1 MNNSRLF
8 RLSRIV
14 IALTAASGMMVN
26 TANAKEEAKA
36 ATQYTQQVNQNYA
49 KSLPF
54 SDRQDF
60 DDAQRGFIA
69 PLLDEGILRDAN
81 GKVYYRADDY
91 KFDINAAAPETV
103 NPSLWRQSQING
115 ISGLF
120 KVTDKMYQVRG
131 QDISNIMFVE
141 GEKGI
146 IVIDPLVTPPA
157 AKAAL
162 DLYFQHRPQKPIV
175 AVIYTHSH
183 TDHYGGVKG
192 IISEADVKSG
202 KVQVIAPAGFMDEA
216 ISENVLAGNI
226 MSRRALYSY
235 GLLLPHNAQGNV
247 GNGLGVT
254 LATGDPSI
262 IAPTKTIVRTGEKM
276 IIDGLEFDFLMTPG
290 SKAAL
295 DLYFQHRP
303 QKPIVAVIYTHSH
316 TDHYGGVKG
325 IISEADVK
333 SGKVQVIAPAGFMDE
348 AISEN
353 VLAGNIMSR
362 RALYSYGLLLPHN
375 AQGNVGNGLGV
386 TLATGD
392 PSIIAPTKTIVRT
405 GEKMIIDGLE
415 FDFLMTPGSEAPA
428 EMHFYIPALKA
439 LCTAENATH
448 TLHNFYTLRGAKT
461 RDTSKWTEYLNETL
475 DMWGNDAEVLFMP
488 HTWPVWGN
496 KHINDYIGKYRDTI
510 KYIHD
515 QTLHLA
521 NQGYT
526 MNEIGDMIKLPPAL
540 ANNWASR
547 GYYGSVSH
555 NARAVYNFYLGYYD
569 GNPANL
575 HPYGQVEM
583 GKRYVQALG
592 GSARVINLAQEAN
605 KQGDYR
611 WSAELLKQVI
621 AANPGDQ
628 VAKNLQANNFEQ
640 LGYQAESATWRGFYL
655 TGAKELREGVHKFS
669 HGTTGSPDTIRGMSV
684 EMLFDFMSVR
694 LDSAKAAGKNISL
707 NFNMGNGDN
716 LNLTLNDSVLNYRK
730 TLQPQ
735 ANASF
740 YISREDLHAVLTG
753 QAKMA
758 DLVKAKKAKIIGNGA
773 KLEEIIACLDNFDLW
788 VNIVTPN

>member
-1 MNNSRLF
+1 M
-8 RLSRIV
+8 
-14 IALTAASGMMVN
+14 
-26 TANAKEEAKA
+26 
-36 ATQYTQQVNQNYA
+36 
-49 KSLPF
+49 
-54 SDRQDF
+54 
-60 DDAQRGFIA
+60 
-69 PLLDEGILRDAN
+69 
-81 GKVYYRADDY
+81 
-91 KFDINAAAPETV
+91 
-103 NPSLWRQSQING
+103 
-115 ISGLF
+115 
-120 KVTDKMYQVRG
+120 
-131 QDISNIMFVE
+131 
-141 GEKGI
+141 
-146 IVIDPLVTPPA
+146 
-157 AKAAL
+157 
-162 DLYFQHRPQKPIV
+162 
-175 AVIYTHSH
+175 
-183 TDHYGGVKG
+183 
-192 IISEADVKSG
+192 
-202 KVQVIAPAGFMDEA
+202 
-216 ISENVLAGNI
+216 
-226 MSRRALYSY
+226 
-235 GLLLPHNAQGNV
+235 
-247 GNGLGVT
+247 
-254 LATGDPSI
+254 
-262 IAPTKTIVRTGEKM
+262 
-276 IIDGLEFDFLMTPG
+276 
-290 SKAAL
+290 
-295 DLYFQHRP
+295 
-303 QKPIVAVIYTHSH
+303 
-316 TDHYGGVKG
+316 
-325 IISEADVK
+325 
-333 SGKVQVIAPAGFMDE
+333 
-348 AISEN
+348 
-353 VLAGNIMSR
+353 
-362 RALYSYGLLLPHN
+362 
-375 AQGNVGNGLGV
+375 

-583 GKRYVQALG
+583 GKRYVKALG

-669 HGTTGSPDTIRGMSV
+669 HGTTGSPDTLRGMSV

-707 NFNMGNGDN
+707 NFNMSNGDN

-730 TLQPQ
+730 TLQPE

-753 QAKMA
+753 QVKMA

-773 KLEEIIACLDNFDLW
+773 ILEEIIACLDNFDLW

>member
-14 IALTAASGMMVN
+14 IAFTAASGMMIN
-26 TANAKEEAKA
+26 TAYATDEAKA

-81 GKVYYRADDY
+81 GKIYYRANDY

-131 QDISNIMFVE
+131 QDISNITFVE

-183 TDHYGGVKG
+183 
-192 IISEADVKSG
+192 A
-202 KVQVIAPAGFMDEA
+202 
-216 ISENVLAGNI
+216 
-226 MSRRALYSY
+226 
-235 GLLLPHNAQGNV
+235 
-247 GNGLGVT
+247 
-254 LATGDPSI
+254 
-262 IAPTKTIVRTGEKM
+262 
-276 IIDGLEFDFLMTPG
+276 
-290 SKAAL
+290 
-295 DLYFQHRP
+295 
-303 QKPIVAVIYTHSH
+303 
-316 TDHYGGVKG
+316 DHYGGVKG

-592 GSARVINLAQEAN
+592 GFCPRHQPGARSE
-605 KQGDYR
+605 
-611 WSAELLKQVI
+611 
-621 AANPGDQ
+621 
-628 VAKNLQANNFEQ
+628 QA
-640 LGYQAESATWRGFYL
+640 R
-655 TGAKELREGVHKFS
+655 
-669 HGTTGSPDTIRGMSV
+669 
-684 EMLFDFMSVR
+684 
-694 LDSAKAAGKNISL
+694 
-707 NFNMGNGDN
+707 
-716 LNLTLNDSVLNYRK
+716 
-730 TLQPQ
+730 
-735 ANASF
+735 
-740 YISREDLHAVLTG
+740 
-753 QAKMA
+753 
-758 DLVKAKKAKIIGNGA
+758 
-773 KLEEIIACLDNFDLW
+773 
-788 VNIVTPN
+788 

>member
-14 IALTAASGMMVN
+14 IAFTAASGMMIN
-26 TANAKEEAKA
+26 TAYATDEAKA

-81 GKVYYRADDY
+81 GKPYYRGEDY
-91 KFDINAAAPETV
+91 KFDINAPAPETV

-120 KVTDKMYQVRG
+120 KVTDRMYQVRC
-131 QDISNIMFVE
+131 QDISNITFIE
-141 GEKGI
+141 GDTGI
-146 IVIDPLVTPPA
+146 IVIDPLVTPNA
-157 AKAAL
+157 AKASL
-162 DLYFQHRPQKPIV
+162 DLYFKHRPQKPIV

-192 IISEADVKSG
+192 IVSEADVKAG
-202 KVQVIAPAGFMDEA
+202 KVQIIAPAGFMDEA

-226 MSRRALYSY
+226 MSRRAFYSY
-235 GLLLPHNAQGNV
+235 GLLLPHNAQGDI

-254 LATGDPSI
+254 LTTGGPTI
-262 IAPTKTIVRTGEKM
+262 IAPTRSITKTGEKLN
-276 IIDGLEFDFLMTPG
+276 IDGLDFEFLM
-290 SKAAL
+290 A
-295 DLYFQHRP
+295 
-303 QKPIVAVIYTHSH
+303 
-316 TDHYGGVKG
+316 
-325 IISEADVK
+325 
-333 SGKVQVIAPAGFMDE
+333 
-348 AISEN
+348 
-353 VLAGNIMSR
+353 
-362 RALYSYGLLLPHN
+362 
-375 AQGNVGNGLGV
+375 
-386 TLATGD
+386 
-392 PSIIAPTKTIVRT
+392 
-405 GEKMIIDGLE
+405 
-415 FDFLMTPGSEAPA
+415 PGSEAPS
-428 EMHFYIPALKA
+428 EMHLYIPALKA
-439 LCTAENATH
+439 LCTAENSTH

-461 RDTSKWTEYLNETL
+461 RDTAKWTDYLNETL
-475 DMWGNDAEVLFMP
+475 DKWGAQAEVLFMP

-496 KHINDYIGKYRDTI
+496 QHINDYIGKYRDTI

-526 MNEIGDMIKLPPAL
+526 MNEIGNMIHLPETL
-540 ANNWASR
+540 DKNWASR

-575 HPYGQVEM
+575 NPYGQVDM
-583 GKRYVQALG
+583 GKRYVKALG
-592 GSARVINLAQEAN
+592 GSAHAINLAREAY

-611 WSAELLKQVI
+611 WASELLKQVI

-628 VAKNLQANNFEQ
+628 VAKNLQADTFEQ

-655 TGAKELREGVHKFS
+655 TGAKELREGAKKIEHAS
-669 HGTTGSPDTIRGMSV
+669 TASPDTIKGMTV
-684 EMLFDFMSVR
+684 EMLLDYMAVR
-694 LDSAKAAGKNISL
+694 LNSEKAAGKSISL
-707 NFNMGNGDN
+707 NFNLSDNDN
-716 LNLTLNDSVLNYRK
+716 LNLSLNNSVLNYRK
-730 TLQPQ
+730 VLQPKVD
-735 ANASF
+735 ASF
-740 YISREDLHAVLTG
+740 YMSRSDLHDVLVG

>member
-14 IALTAASGMMVN
+14 IAFTAASGMMVN
-26 TANAKEEAKA
+26 TANATDEAKA

-81 GKVYYRADDY
+81 GKPYYRGEDY
-91 KFDINAAAPETV
+91 KFDINAPAPETV

-120 KVTDKMYQVRG
+120 KVTDRMYQVRS
-131 QDISNIMFVE
+131 QDISNITFIE
-141 GEKGI
+141 GDTGI
-146 IVIDPLVTPPA
+146 IVIDPLVTPNA
-157 AKAAL
+157 AKASL
-162 DLYFQHRPQKPIV
+162 DLYFKHRPQKPIV

-192 IISEADVKSG
+192 IVSEADVKAG
-202 KVQVIAPAGFMDEA
+202 KVQIIAPAGFMDEA

-226 MSRRALYSY
+226 MSRRAFYSY
-235 GLLLPHNAQGNV
+235 GLLLPHNAQGDI

-254 LATGDPSI
+254 LTTGGPTI
-262 IAPTKTIVRTGEKM
+262 IAPTRSITKTGEKLN
-276 IIDGLEFDFLMTPG
+276 IDGLDFEFLM
-290 SKAAL
+290 A
-295 DLYFQHRP
+295 
-303 QKPIVAVIYTHSH
+303 
-316 TDHYGGVKG
+316 
-325 IISEADVK
+325 
-333 SGKVQVIAPAGFMDE
+333 
-348 AISEN
+348 
-353 VLAGNIMSR
+353 
-362 RALYSYGLLLPHN
+362 
-375 AQGNVGNGLGV
+375 
-386 TLATGD
+386 
-392 PSIIAPTKTIVRT
+392 
-405 GEKMIIDGLE
+405 
-415 FDFLMTPGSEAPA
+415 PGSESPS
-428 EMHFYIPALKA
+428 EMHLYIPALKA
-439 LCTAENATH
+439 LCTAENSTH

-461 RDTSKWTEYLNETL
+461 RDTAKWTDYLNETL
-475 DMWGNDAEVLFMP
+475 DKWGSQAEVLFMP

-496 KHINDYIGKYRDTI
+496 QHINDYIGKYRDTI

-526 MNEIGDMIKLPPAL
+526 MNEIGNMIHLPETL
-540 ANNWASR
+540 DKNWASR

-575 HPYGQVEM
+575 NPYGQVDM
-583 GKRYVQALG
+583 GKRYVKALG
-592 GSARVINLAQEAN
+592 GSAHAINLAREAYN
-605 KQGDYR
+605 QGDYR
-611 WSAELLKQVI
+611 WASELLKQVI

-628 VAKNLQANNFEQ
+628 VAKNLQADTFEQ

-655 TGAKELREGVHKFS
+655 TGAKELREGAKKIEHAS
-669 HGTTGSPDTIRGMSV
+669 TASPDTIKGMTV
-684 EMLFDFMSVR
+684 EMLLDYMAVR
-694 LDSAKAAGKNISL
+694 LNSEKAAGKSISL
-707 NFNMGNGDN
+707 NFNLSDNDN
-716 LNLTLNDSVLNYRK
+716 LNLSLNNSVLNYRK
-730 TLQPQ
+730 VLQPKVD
-735 ANASF
+735 ASF
-740 YISREDLHAVLTG
+740 YMSRSDLHDVLVG

>member
-26 TANAKEEAKA
+26 TANATDEAKA

-81 GKVYYRADDY
+81 GKPYYRGEDY
-91 KFDINAAAPETV
+91 KFDINAPAPETV

-120 KVTDKMYQVRG
+120 KVTDRMYQVRS
-131 QDISNIMFVE
+131 QDISNITFIE
-141 GEKGI
+141 GDTGI
-146 IVIDPLVTPPA
+146 IVIDPLVTPNA
-157 AKAAL
+157 AKASL
-162 DLYFQHRPQKPIV
+162 DLYFKHRPQKPIV

-192 IISEADVKSG
+192 IVSEADVKAG
-202 KVQVIAPAGFMDEA
+202 KVQIIAPAGFMDEA

-226 MSRRALYSY
+226 MSRRAFYSY
-235 GLLLPHNAQGNV
+235 GLLLPHNAQGDI

-254 LATGDPSI
+254 LTTGGPTI
-262 IAPTKTIVRTGEKM
+262 IAPTRSITKTGEKLN
-276 IIDGLEFDFLMTPG
+276 IDGLDFEFLM
-290 SKAAL
+290 A
-295 DLYFQHRP
+295 
-303 QKPIVAVIYTHSH
+303 
-316 TDHYGGVKG
+316 
-325 IISEADVK
+325 
-333 SGKVQVIAPAGFMDE
+333 
-348 AISEN
+348 
-353 VLAGNIMSR
+353 
-362 RALYSYGLLLPHN
+362 
-375 AQGNVGNGLGV
+375 
-386 TLATGD
+386 
-392 PSIIAPTKTIVRT
+392 
-405 GEKMIIDGLE
+405 
-415 FDFLMTPGSEAPA
+415 PGSEAPS
-428 EMHFYIPALKA
+428 EMHLYIPALKA
-439 LCTAENATH
+439 LCTEENSTH

-461 RDTSKWTEYLNETL
+461 RDTAKWTDYLNETL
-475 DMWGNDAEVLFMP
+475 DKWGSQAEVLFMP

-496 KHINDYIGKYRDTI
+496 QHINDYIGKYRDTI

-526 MNEIGDMIKLPPAL
+526 MNEIGNMIHLPETL
-540 ANNWASR
+540 DKNWASR

-575 HPYGQVEM
+575 NPYGQVDM
-583 GKRYVQALG
+583 GKRYVKALG
-592 GSARVINLAQEAN
+592 GSAHAINLAREAYN
-605 KQGDYR
+605 QGDYR
-611 WSAELLKQVI
+611 WASELLKQVI

-628 VAKNLQANNFEQ
+628 VAKNLQADTFEQ

-655 TGAKELREGVHKFS
+655 TGAKELREGAKKIEHAS
-669 HGTTGSPDTIRGMSV
+669 TASPDTIKGMTV
-684 EMLFDFMSVR
+684 EMLLDYMAVR
-694 LDSAKAAGKNISL
+694 LNSEKAAGKSISL
-707 NFNMGNGDN
+707 NFNLSDNDN
-716 LNLTLNDSVLNYRK
+716 LNLSLNNSVLNYRK
-730 TLQPQ
+730 VLQPKVD
-735 ANASF
+735 ASF
-740 YISREDLHAVLTG
+740 YMSRSDLHDVLVG

>member
-26 TANAKEEAKA
+26 TAYATDEAKA

-81 GKVYYRADDY
+81 GKPYYRGEDY
-91 KFDINAAAPETV
+91 KFDINAPAPETV

-120 KVTDKMYQVRG
+120 KVTDRMYQVRS
-131 QDISNIMFVE
+131 QDISNITFIE
-141 GEKGI
+141 GDTGI
-146 IVIDPLVTPPA
+146 IVIDPLVTPNA
-157 AKAAL
+157 AKASL
-162 DLYFQHRPQKPIV
+162 DLYFKHRPQKPIV

-192 IISEADVKSG
+192 IVSEADVKAG
-202 KVQVIAPAGFMDEA
+202 KVQIIAPAGFMDEA

-226 MSRRALYSY
+226 MSRRAFYSY
-235 GLLLPHNAQGNV
+235 GLLLPHNAQGDI

-254 LATGDPSI
+254 LTTGGPTI
-262 IAPTKTIVRTGEKM
+262 IAPTRSITKTGEKLN
-276 IIDGLEFDFLMTPG
+276 IDGLDFEFLM
-290 SKAAL
+290 A
-295 DLYFQHRP
+295 
-303 QKPIVAVIYTHSH
+303 
-316 TDHYGGVKG
+316 
-325 IISEADVK
+325 
-333 SGKVQVIAPAGFMDE
+333 
-348 AISEN
+348 
-353 VLAGNIMSR
+353 
-362 RALYSYGLLLPHN
+362 
-375 AQGNVGNGLGV
+375 
-386 TLATGD
+386 
-392 PSIIAPTKTIVRT
+392 
-405 GEKMIIDGLE
+405 
-415 FDFLMTPGSEAPA
+415 PGSEAPS
-428 EMHFYIPALKA
+428 EMHLYIPALKA
-439 LCTAENATH
+439 LCTAENSTH

-461 RDTSKWTEYLNETL
+461 RDTAKWTDYLNETL
-475 DMWGNDAEVLFMP
+475 DKWGSQAEVLFMP
-488 HTWPVWGN
+488 HTGPVWGN
-496 KHINDYIGKYRDTI
+496 QHINDYIGKYRDTI

-526 MNEIGDMIKLPPAL
+526 MNEIGNMIHLPETL
-540 ANNWASR
+540 DKNWASR

-575 HPYGQVEM
+575 NPYGQVDM
-583 GKRYVQALG
+583 GKRYVKALG
-592 GSARVINLAQEAN
+592 GSAHAINLAREAYN
-605 KQGDYR
+605 QGDYR
-611 WSAELLKQVI
+611 WASELLKQVI

-628 VAKNLQANNFEQ
+628 VAKNLQADTFEQ

-655 TGAKELREGVHKFS
+655 TGAKELREGAKKIEHAS
-669 HGTTGSPDTIRGMSV
+669 TASPDTIKGMTV
-684 EMLFDFMSVR
+684 EMLLDYMAVR
-694 LDSAKAAGKNISL
+694 LNSEKAAGKSISL
-707 NFNMGNGDN
+707 NFNLSDNDN
-716 LNLTLNDSVLNYRK
+716 LNLSLNNSVLNYRK
-730 TLQPQ
+730 VLQPKVD
-735 ANASF
+735 ASF
-740 YISREDLHAVLTG
+740 YMIRSDLHDVLVG

>member
-14 IALTAASGMMVN
+14 IAFTAASGMMIN
-26 TANAKEEAKA
+26 TAYATNEAKA

-81 GKVYYRADDY
+81 GKPYYRGEDY
-91 KFDINAAAPETV
+91 KFDINAPAPETV

-120 KVTDKMYQVRG
+120 KVTDRMYQVRS
-131 QDISNIMFVE
+131 QDISNITFIE
-141 GEKGI
+141 GDTGI
-146 IVIDPLVTPPA
+146 IVIDPLVTPNA
-157 AKAAL
+157 AKASL
-162 DLYFQHRPQKPIV
+162 DLYFKHRPQKPIV

-192 IISEADVKSG
+192 IVSEADVKAG
-202 KVQVIAPAGFMDEA
+202 KVQIIAPAGFMDEA

-226 MSRRALYSY
+226 MSRRAFYSY
-235 GLLLPHNAQGNV
+235 GLLLPHNAQGDI

-254 LATGDPSI
+254 LTTGGPTI
-262 IAPTKTIVRTGEKM
+262 IAPTRSITKTGEKLN
-276 IIDGLEFDFLMTPG
+276 IDGLDFEFLM
-290 SKAAL
+290 A
-295 DLYFQHRP
+295 
-303 QKPIVAVIYTHSH
+303 
-316 TDHYGGVKG
+316 
-325 IISEADVK
+325 
-333 SGKVQVIAPAGFMDE
+333 
-348 AISEN
+348 
-353 VLAGNIMSR
+353 
-362 RALYSYGLLLPHN
+362 
-375 AQGNVGNGLGV
+375 
-386 TLATGD
+386 
-392 PSIIAPTKTIVRT
+392 
-405 GEKMIIDGLE
+405 
-415 FDFLMTPGSEAPA
+415 PGSEAPS
-428 EMHFYIPALKA
+428 EMHLYIPALKA
-439 LCTAENATH
+439 LCTAENSTH

-461 RDTSKWTEYLNETL
+461 RDTAKWTDYLNETL
-475 DMWGNDAEVLFMP
+475 DKWGSQAEVLFMP

-496 KHINDYIGKYRDTI
+496 QHINDYIGKYRDTI

-526 MNEIGDMIKLPPAL
+526 MNEIGNMIHLPETL
-540 ANNWASR
+540 DKNWASR

-575 HPYGQVEM
+575 NPYGQVDM
-583 GKRYVQALG
+583 GKRYVKALG
-592 GSARVINLAQEAN
+592 GSAHAINLAREAYN
-605 KQGDYR
+605 QGDYR
-611 WSAELLKQVI
+611 WASELLKQVI

-628 VAKNLQANNFEQ
+628 VAKNLQADTFEQ

-655 TGAKELREGVHKFS
+655 TGAKELREGAKKIEHAS
-669 HGTTGSPDTIRGMSV
+669 TASPDTIKGMTV
-684 EMLFDFMSVR
+684 EMLLDYMAVR
-694 LDSAKAAGKNISL
+694 LNSEKAAGKSISL
-707 NFNMGNGDN
+707 NFNLSDNDN
-716 LNLTLNDSVLNYRK
+716 LNLSLNNSVLNYRK
-730 TLQPQ
+730 VLQPKVD
-735 ANASF
+735 ASF
-740 YISREDLHAVLTG
+740 YMSRSDLHDVLVG

>member
-14 IALTAASGMMVN
+14 IALTAASSMMVN

-81 GKVYYRADDY
+81 GKPYYRGEDY
-91 KFDINAAAPETV
+91 KFDINAPAPETV

-120 KVTDKMYQVRG
+120 KVTDRMYQVRS
-131 QDISNIMFVE
+131 QDISNITFIE
-141 GEKGI
+141 GDTGI
-146 IVIDPLVTPPA
+146 IVIDPLVTPNA
-157 AKAAL
+157 AKASL
-162 DLYFQHRPQKPIV
+162 DLYFKHRPQKPIV

-192 IISEADVKSG
+192 IVSEADVKAG
-202 KVQVIAPAGFMDEA
+202 KVQIIAPAGFMDEA

-226 MSRRALYSY
+226 MSRRAFYSY
-235 GLLLPHNAQGNV
+235 GLLLPHNAQGDI

-254 LATGDPSI
+254 LTTGGPTI
-262 IAPTKTIVRTGEKM
+262 IAPTRSITKTGEKLN
-276 IIDGLEFDFLMTPG
+276 IDGLDFEFLMAPG
-290 SKAAL
+290 
-295 DLYFQHRP
+295 R
-303 QKPIVAVIYTHSH
+303 
-316 TDHYGGVKG
+316 
-325 IISEADVK
+325 
-333 SGKVQVIAPAGFMDE
+333 
-348 AISEN
+348 
-353 VLAGNIMSR
+353 
-362 RALYSYGLLLPHN
+362 
-375 AQGNVGNGLGV
+375 
-386 TLATGD
+386 
-392 PSIIAPTKTIVRT
+392 
-405 GEKMIIDGLE
+405 
-415 FDFLMTPGSEAPA
+415 EAPS
-428 EMHFYIPALKA
+428 EMHLYIPALKA
-439 LCTAENATH
+439 LCTAENSTH

-461 RDTSKWTEYLNETL
+461 RDTAKWTDYLNETL
-475 DMWGNDAEVLFMP
+475 DKWGSQAEVLFMP

-496 KHINDYIGKYRDTI
+496 QHINDYIGKYRDTI

-526 MNEIGDMIKLPPAL
+526 MNEIGNMIHLPETL
-540 ANNWASR
+540 DKNWASR

-575 HPYGQVEM
+575 NPYGQVDM
-583 GKRYVQALG
+583 GKRYVKALG
-592 GSARVINLAQEAN
+592 GSAHAINLAREAYN
-605 KQGDYR
+605 QGDYR
-611 WSAELLKQVI
+611 WASELLKQVI

-628 VAKNLQANNFEQ
+628 VAKNLQADTFEQ

-655 TGAKELREGVHKFS
+655 TGAKELREGAKKIEHAS
-669 HGTTGSPDTIRGMSV
+669 TASPDTIKGMTV
-684 EMLFDFMSVR
+684 EMLLDYMAVR
-694 LDSAKAAGKNISL
+694 LNSEKAAGKSISL
-707 NFNMGNGDN
+707 NFNLSDNDN
-716 LNLTLNDSVLNYRK
+716 LNLSLNNSVLNYRK
-730 TLQPQ
+730 VLQPKVD
-735 ANASF
+735 ASF
-740 YISREDLHAVLTG
+740 YMIRSDLHDVLVG